1 MKWSNGFL
9 KVSDS
14 IPQLVIAVLAAAML
28 TGTVAVLLVP
38 VPPAAEQARF
48 AVPQAVDEAVAAM
61 PAPVEQ
67 VRIHTVTAGE
77 TLSGIANYY
86 DIDVETLVS
95 ANPQMEDA
103 IYPGDELTV
112 LPGRGLLH
120 TVEAEDTLWRIS
132 SLYGVAVGQI
142 VGANH
147 KTDEL
152 LSIGEKI
159 FVPGGRY
166 RAAESS
172 SRAGNTRFAWPAA
185 GELSSP
191 FGYRWGRVHTG
202 IDIANDIDTP
212 IAAARGGRVA
222 FTGWQGGYGYTIVI
236 EHSNEYSTLYGH
248 LDSFAVSPGQYIQ
261 AGQVIGYMGD
271 TGNSTGPHLHFEV
284 RLGGV
289 PVNPMLYLK

>member
-28 TGTVAVLLVP
+28 AGAVAVLLMP
-38 VPPAAEQARF
+38 VPPAAEQARI
-48 AVPQAVDEAVAAM
+48 AIPQAVDEVAAAT
-61 PAPVEQ
+61 PAPVDQ

-86 DIDVETLVS
+86 DIDVETLIS

-112 LPGRGLLH
+112 LPSRGLLH

-132 SLYGVAVGQI
+132 NLYGVAVGQI
-142 VGANH
+142 MGANH
-147 KTDEL
+147 KTNEL

-172 SRAGNTRFAWPAA
+172 SRAGNIRFSWPAA

-202 IDIANDIDTP
+202 IDIANDVGTP
-212 IAAARGGRVA
+212 IGAARGGRVA

-289 PVNPMLYLK
+289 PVNPMMYLK

>member
-1 MKWSNGFL
+1 MKWSNGL
-9 KVSDS
+9 PKISDS
-14 IPQLVIAVLAAAML
+14 IPQLVIAALAIAML
-28 TGTVAVLLVP
+28 AGAVAVLMVP
-38 VPPAAEQARF
+38 VPPVTEQARI
-48 AVPQAVDEAVAAM
+48 AVPQAVEEAVAAK
-61 PAPVEQ
+61 PVPVKQ
-67 VRIHTVTAGE
+67 VRIHTVADGE

-103 IYPGDELTV
+103 IYPGDELVV
-112 LPGRGLLH
+112 LPGRGILH

-132 SLYGVAVGQI
+132 NLYGVAVEQI
-142 VGANH
+142 MGANS
-147 KTDEL
+147 KTGEL

-166 RAAESS
+166 RAAENS
-172 SRAGNTRFAWPAA
+172 SRSGSARFAWPAA

-202 IDIANDIDTP
+202 IDIANDIGTP
-212 IAAARGGRVA
+212 IGAARGGRVV
-222 FTGWQGGYGYTIVI
+222 FTGWQGGYGYTIVV
-236 EHSNEYSTLYGH
+236 EHGNEYSTLYGH
-248 LDSFAVSPGQYIQ
+248 LDSFAVRSGQYIQ
-261 AGQVIGYMGD
+261 AGQIIGYMGD

>member
-28 TGTVAVLLVP
+28 AGTVAVLMVP
-38 VPPAAEQARF
+38 VPPAAEQVRIA
-48 AVPQAVDEAVAAM
+48 APQTVDEAVTAM
-61 PAPVEQ
+61 PAPVER

-86 DIDVETLVS
+86 DIDVETLLS

-132 SLYGVAVGQI
+132 NLYGVAVGQI
-142 VGANH
+142 MGANH

-166 RAAESS
+166 RAVESS

-202 IDIANDIDTP
+202 IDIANDVDTP